1 MQHHTK
7 NYGDKSEGFYRRLI
21 IIRFNYT
28 VPQDKRDPE
37 LLEKFRMEA
46 GGIFMYAPEGLY
58 GLINNNYFC
67 KMIQSDLEINT
78 KKSLINHI
86 LPETISAKSQSVI
99 FPDDFVSEIILSS
112 NPDSEK
118 R

>member
-1 MQHHTK
+1 
-7 NYGDKSEGFYRRLI
+7 
-21 IIRFNYT
+21 
-28 VPQDKRDPE
+28 
-37 LLEKFRMEA
+37 MEA
-46 GGIFMYAPEGLY
+46 DGIFMFAPDGLH

-67 KMIQSDLEINT
+67 KMIQSDLDSNT
-78 KKSLINHI
+78 KKALINHI